1 MRFPRFMSVREDKG
15 IEDAS
20 TPEFLAKMYR
30 DQQAAGKDLTGADE
44 GDLVDV
50 DLEADEEVEEEEDV
64 SEEDK

>member
-50 DLEADEEVEEEEDV
+50 DLEADEVEEEEDV